1 MASAAYAEQD
11 EEVLDPD
18 DWLLLAQWV
27 GFPMSILYWTMPRQ
41 DLEALRFD
49 RVTVLMDANP

>member
-1 MASAAYAEQD
+1 M
-11 EEVLDPD
+11 DPD